1 MEFLKYKN
9 SITIV
14 IIGVLL
20 LIFAGGIAS
29 LERMKEKGEDVADV
43 EVAVDG
49 IVKTEAEE
57 SASLGHDMKLA
68 VWETA
73 TCLKGGFY
81 NNVCQ
86 RCGIVENITEEPLP
100 HDVEDVLVQEGN
112 CIEDT
117 IIRHICKSCGQRVEE
132 DTRYTPQIHHWIQEE
147 VDNSTVLYCQWCGV
161 VQ

>member
-14 IIGVLL
+14 IIGGLF

-29 LERMKEKGEDVADV
+29 RERMKEKEEDVPV
-43 EVAVDG
+43 KVAVNE
-49 IVKTEAEE
+49 IVKTEAED
-57 SASLGHDMKLA
+57 SAPLGHDMKLA

-112 CIEDT
+112 CMEDT
-117 IIRHICKSCGQRVEE
+117 IIKHICKSCGQQVEE
-132 DTRYTPQIHHWIQEE
+132 DIRYTPQIHHWIQEE
-147 VDNSTVLYCQWCGV
+147 IDNSIVLYCQWCGV
-161 VQ
+161 GQ